1 MCGIAGFWGAGDQAT
16 IRAMTDALAYR
27 GPDGHGYHVDE
38 DARIFLGHRR
48 LAIIDIAGGAQPM
61 WNEEQTVGVIF
72 NGEIYNHVELRKQLE
87 ELGHRFQSDHSD
99 TEVLVHGYEE
109 WGSELPARL
118 NGMFAFAIWDKARS
132 RLFMARDRFG
142 EKPLF
147 YAKEP
152 GFLAFASELSALKCH
167 PRVDTTLDV
176 RSLQKLFGYGFFPAP
191 RTPYR
196 RISKLPGGH
205 WLSLDLKSDQLT
217 VRSYWKFA
225 LQPDAALLKRG
236 EDDLADELDDLLT
249 QAVKRRLISDVPIGM
264 FLSGGIDS
272 SAVLAAA
279 CKLKDPAQIRTFT
292 VGFNEPSFDE
302 TEHARRVAGILG
314 TQHEV
319 RELNLDEARDTIPK
333 LLAAMSEPLGDSS
346 ILPTYLL
353 SEFTRKHVTVA
364 LSGDG
369 ADELFAG
376 YDPFHALKPAAAYKA
391 YVPDLVHGMVSHLAS
406 RLPVSTRNMSLD
418 FKLKRTLTGLSYSE
432 RLWNPVWLGP
442 LPPAEIGRIFG
453 EKIEAE
459 DLYEE
464 AIELWDRSPHLNLVE
479 KTMEFYTTFYLQDG
493 ILTKVDRAAMLNSLE
508 TRAVFL
514 DNDLVDF
521 ASRLP
526 TELKYR
532 KGTGKYLLKKV
543 LSRRLPADIVHRPK
557 KGFGIPLA
565 LWLREVPKHIPLD
578 AIAGIDVDEVAELW
592 RSHRDKSANHAIALW
607 VWLSLQASS
616 SKIQPGI
623 GRC

>member
-1 MCGIAGFWGAGDQAT
+1 MCGIAGFWGAGDQTT
-16 IRAMTDALAYR
+16 IRAMTDALALR
-27 GPDGHGYHVDE
+27 GPDGHGYHIDE
-38 DARIFLGHRR
+38 DTRVFLGHRR
-48 LAIIDIAGGAQPM
+48 LAIIDIGGGAQPM

-87 ELGHRFQSDHSD
+87 GLGHRFRSDHSD

-109 WGSELPARL
+109 WGTELPGRL
-118 NGMFAFAIWDKARS
+118 NGMFAFAIWDKERS
-132 RLFMARDRFG
+132 RLFLARDRFG

-147 YAKEP
+147 YAREP

-167 PRVDTTLDV
+167 PKVDTTLDV

-191 RTPYR
+191 RTPYKR
-196 RISKLPGGH
+196 VLKLPGGH
-205 WLSLDLKSDQLT
+205 WLSLDLKSDQTTL
-217 VRSYWKFA
+217 RRYWKFS
-225 LQPDAALLKRG
+225 LQPDASLLQRS
-236 EDDLADELDDLLT
+236 EEDLADELDDLLI

-279 CKLKDPAQIRTFT
+279 SKLMDPGLIRTFT

-302 TEHARRVAGILG
+302 TAYAKRVAGILG

-319 RELNLDEARDTIPK
+319 RELDLDEARDTIPK
-333 LLAAMSEPLGDSS
+333 LLAEMSEPLGDSS

-353 SEFTRKHVTVA
+353 SQFARKHVTVA

-391 YVPDLVHGMVSHLAS
+391 LVPDLVHRMVHGLAS
-406 RLPVSTRNMSLD
+406 RLPVSTGNMSLD
-418 FKLKRTLTGLSYSE
+418 FKLKRTLNGLSYSE
-432 RLWNPVWLGP
+432 KLWNPVWLGP
-442 LPPAEIGRIFG
+442 LSPPEIGRLFG
-453 EKIEAE
+453 EKIEVE
-459 DLYEE
+459 DLFEE
-464 AIELWDRSPHLNLVE
+464 AIELWDGSPHLNLIE

-493 ILTKVDRAAMLNSLE
+493 ILTKVDRASMLNSLE

-514 DNDLVDF
+514 DNDLVEF
-521 ASRLP
+521 AGRLP
-526 TELKYR
+526 TSLKYR
-532 KGTGKYLLKKV
+532 NGTGKYLLKKV

-565 LWLREVPKHIPLD
+565 LWLREVPKQIPLNGM
-578 AIAGIDVDEVAELW
+578 AGINIDEVAKLW
-592 RSHRDKSANHAIALW
+592 RLHRLKSANYAIALW

-616 SKIQPGI
+616 RKIQPSV
-623 GRC
+623 C

>member
-1 MCGIAGFWGAGDQAT
+1 MCGIAGFWGAGDQTT
-16 IRAMTDALAYR
+16 IRAMTDALAHR
-27 GPDGHGYHVDE
+27 GPDGNGYHVDE

-61 WNEEQTVGVIF
+61 WNEAQTVGVIF

-87 ELGHRFQSDHSD
+87 GLGHRFRSDHSD
-99 TEVLVHGYEE
+99 TEVLVHGYVE
-109 WGSELPARL
+109 WGAELPGRL

-132 RLFMARDRFG
+132 RLFLARDRFG

-147 YAKEP
+147 YSKEP
-152 GFLAFASELSALKCH
+152 GFLAFASELSSLKCH
-167 PRVDTTLDV
+167 PGVDTTLDV

-191 RTPYR
+191 RTPYKKVL
-196 RISKLPGGH
+196 KLPGGH
-205 WLSLDLKSDQLT
+205 WLSVDLKSDQTTL
-217 VRSYWKFA
+217 RSYWKHS
-225 LQPDAALLKRG
+225 LQPDASLLERS

-279 CKLKDPAQIRTFT
+279 SKLMDPGQIRTFT

-302 TEHARRVAGILG
+302 TAYAKRVAGIFG
-314 TQHEV
+314 TQHDV
-319 RELNLDEARDTIPK
+319 RELDLDEARDTIPR

-376 YDPFHALKPAAAYKA
+376 YDPFHALKAAAAYKA
-391 YVPDLVHGMVSHLAS
+391 LVPDLVHRMVRHLAS
-406 RLPVSTRNMSLD
+406 RLPVSTGNMSLD
-418 FKLKRTLTGLSYSE
+418 FKLKRTLNGLSYSE

-442 LPPAEIGRIFG
+442 LSPPEIGRIFA
-453 EKIEAE
+453 EEIDAE
-459 DLYEE
+459 DLFEE
-464 AIELWDRSPHLNLVE
+464 AIELWDGSPHLNLVE
-479 KTMEFYTTFYLQDG
+479 KTMEFYTRFYLQDG
-493 ILTKVDRAAMLNSLE
+493 ILTKVDRASMMNSLE

-514 DNDLVDF
+514 DNDLVEF
-521 ASRLP
+521 AGRLP
-526 TELKYR
+526 TSLKYR
-532 KGTGKYLLKKV
+532 NGTGKYLLKKV
-543 LSRRLPADIVHRPK
+543 LSRRLPADIVDRPK

-565 LWLREVPKHIPLD
+565 LWLREVPRQIPLN
-578 AIAGIDVDEVAELW
+578 AIAGINIDEIAQLW
-592 RSHRDKSANHAIALW
+592 RSHRLGKTNNAIALW

-616 SKIQPGI
+616 CKTQSGI
-623 GRC
+623 S

>member
-16 IRAMTDALAYR
+16 VTAMTDALAHR
-27 GPDGHGYHVDE
+27 GPDGHGYHFDE
-38 DARIFLGHRR
+38 DNRIFLGHRR
-48 LAIIDIAGGAQPM
+48 LAIIDIGGGAQPM
-61 WNEEQTVGVIF
+61 WNEDRTVGVIF
-72 NGEIYNHVELRKQLE
+72 NGEIYNHAELRRLLE
-87 ELGHRFQSDHSD
+87 ARGHRFQSDHSD

-109 WGSELPARL
+109 WGTELPLRL
-118 NGMFAFAIWDKARS
+118 NGMFAFAIWDEAQS
-132 RLFMARDRFG
+132 RLFLARDRFG

-147 YAKEP
+147 YARGP
-152 GFLAFASELSALKCH
+152 HFLAFASELSSLLRH
-167 PRVDTTLDV
+167 PRVDTAPDV
-176 RSLQKLFGYGFFPAP
+176 GALQKLFGYGFFPGS

-196 RISKLPGGH
+196 GISKLPGGH
-205 WLSLDLKSDQLT
+205 WLLLDLKSDQATLQ
-217 VRSYWKFA
+217 RYWKFS
-225 LQPDAALLKRG
+225 LQPEASLLSRKD
-236 EDDLADELDDLLT
+236 EDLADELDGLLT

-279 CKLKDPAQIRTFT
+279 TRLMEPAQIRTFT

-302 TEHARRVAGILG
+302 SEYARRVAGILG

-319 RELNLDEARDTIPK
+319 RKLDLDRARDVFPG
-333 LLAAMSEPLGDSS
+333 LLGRMSEPLGDSS

-376 YDPFHALKPAAAYKA
+376 YDPFRALKPAAAYDA
-391 YVPDLVHGMVSHLAS
+391 LVPAPLHRIVRWLAS

-418 FKLKRTLTGLSYSE
+418 FKLKRTLNGLSYPPK
-432 RLWNPVWLGP
+432 LWNPVWLGP
-442 LPPAEIGRIFG
+442 LPPPEIGRIFG
-453 EKIEAE
+453 QEIKAE
-459 DLYEE
+459 QLYEE
-464 AIELWDRSPHLNLVE
+464 AIELWESAPHLDLAE

-514 DNDLVDF
+514 DNDLVEF
-521 ASRLP
+521 AARLP
-526 TELKYR
+526 TSFKYR
-532 KGTGKYLLKKV
+532 NGTGKYLLKKV
-543 LSRRLPADIVHRPK
+543 LSRRLPADIVDRPK

-565 LWLREVPKHIPLD
+565 LWLREIPKQIPLNG
-578 AIAGIDVDEVAELW
+578 IAGIDTREVAELW
-592 RSHRDKSANHAIALW
+592 RAHRSGRANNAIALW
-607 VWLSLQASS
+607 VWLSLQAGF
-616 SKIQPGI
+616 KVQPGMS
-623 GRC
+623 G